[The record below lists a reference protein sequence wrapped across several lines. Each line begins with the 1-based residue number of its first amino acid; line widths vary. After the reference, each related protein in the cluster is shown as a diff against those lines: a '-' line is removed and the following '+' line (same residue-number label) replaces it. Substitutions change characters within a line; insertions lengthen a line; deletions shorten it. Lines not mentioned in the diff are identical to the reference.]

1 MDSTEETW
9 RRQQQADHDAVL
21 AKCDEALND
30 ASEDVLVEA
39 VESATDGFRSVV
51 DNPDGGRLLRAYGS
65 RLVRFA
71 QFPDLSGPI
80 FSIFEELALPRFRSH
95 PSGAD
100 RWAHYVSAFMSQ
112 ACQGELIAL
121 LADEDHNSHAWT
133 NMWAV
138 IALGRSQSLSDAAMD
153 SLRILFRDEAQ
164 PSYLRGWAAVVY
176 ARHAGNSGRREI
188 VDRFLVGSQSMWL
201 RRAGVVAAQELP
213 VVTRGGLFERNVRRD
228 LELSLLWSYLE
239 QHIQYDWF
247 ARSERAYR
255 RPSEP
260 ISPMESYEAVGTVGG
275 EVRRFRAY
283 SQFENYD
290 D

>member
-21 AKCDEALND
+21 ARCDEALND
-30 ASEDVLVEA
+30 ASEDALVEA

-51 DNPDGGRLLRAYGS
+51 DNADGGRLLRAYGN

-71 QFPDLSGPI
+71 QFPDLSEPI
-80 FSIFEELALPRFRSH
+80 FSLFEELALPRFRLH

-100 RWAHYVSAFMSQ
+100 HWARYVSPFMSN
-112 ACQGELIAL
+112 ACQDELIAL
-121 LADEDHNSHAWT
+121 LADEDHNLHGWT

-138 IALGRSQSLSDAAMD
+138 IALGRSQSLSGSAMD
-153 SLRILFRDEAQ
+153 RMRILFRDEAE

-176 ARHAGNSGRREI
+176 ARHGGNSERREI
-188 VDRFLVGSQSMWL
+188 VDKFLVGSQSMWL

-213 VVTRGGLFERNVRRD
+213 VVTRAGLFENSVRQD
-228 LELSLLWSYLE
+228 FELSLLWSYLE

-247 ARSERAYR
+247 VRSERAYR

-275 EVRRFRAY
+275 EVRTFRAY